1 MAVLTH
7 GKIVVV
13 VVQGGRVKQGDLQSR
28 YFEHEQKT
36 NEVKN
41 SKIRKIDESW
51 RIGES
56 CICTTRVYTR
66 IKLRVQTLSNKCTNL
81 YRD

>member
-56 CICTTRVYTR
+56 CTTHV
-66 IKLRVQTLSNKCTNL
+66 LS
-81 YRD
+81 

>member
-28 YFEHEQKT
+28 YFEHTRAK
-36 NEVKN
+36 NVKN

-51 RIGES
+51 RNGES